1 MIMLPKPRD
10 VQIVVQTIIL
20 VYDWAAKLIKSKI
33 NKEKKNDTTNTKNKK
48 NTKAGSKVPG

>member
-33 NKEKKNDTTNTKNKK
+33 NKEKKNDTTNTKNKQDCK
-48 NTKAGSKVPG
+48 T